1 MENTHNDQILDQFTR
16 QAVGFSQSPQIRNEA
31 VLNRIVELAQTGSED
46 TVLDVAC
53 GPGLLACAF
62 AGVAQHVTGIDIT
75 PRMLEQAKQNQ
86 SAKNLTNLVWH
97 QGDATSLPFDN
108 ATFSV
113 VATRFSFH
121 HFVEPLAVLREMR
134 RVCKPGGMVVVN
146 DSSPAPDK
154 ADAYNY
160 MERLRDPSH
169 TRSLSPEELAGLFKA
184 AGMGEARV
192 EPLPMAYELE
202 SLLARSF
209 PVEGGIQKIRQLF
222 FDSLSDDRLGLAPF
236 DKDGQI
242 LFTLPTTVVSAKNPA
257 RE

>member
-1 MENTHNDQILDQFTR
+1 MDNAHNDQILDQFTR

-31 VLNRIVELAQTGSED
+31 VLNRIVELAHAGSED

-62 AGVAQHVTGIDIT
+62 AGIAQHVTGIDIT
-75 PRMLEQAKQNQ
+75 PRMLEQARQNQ
-86 SAKNLTNLVWH
+86 SAKNLTNLTWR
-97 QGDATSLPFDN
+97 QGDATALPFDD
-108 ATFSV
+108 ATFSI

-121 HFVEPLAVLREMR
+121 HFVEPLAVLRQMR

-154 ADAYNY
+154 ADAYND

-184 AGMGEARV
+184 AGLNEARV

-209 PVEGGIQKIRQLF
+209 PVEGGADKIRHLF
-222 FDSLSDDRLGLAPF
+222 SASLADDRLGLAPF
-236 DKDGQI
+236 CKDGQI
-242 LFTLPTTVVSAKNPA
+242 LFTLPTTVVAAKNLA
-257 RE
+257 WE